1 MRSIELQ
8 TTQNVTINY
17 DLALLRDRI
26 LAFLL
31 DLVIVVAA
39 VFILFWILFA
49 LASASDVFNELYY
62 LLLMPLWTFY
72 TLTMESLNQGQTI
85 GKMAL
90 RIKVVRVD
98 GQQMVFTDY
107 LLRWAFRMIDIWFSA
122 GAIAIITISSSTK
135 GQRVGDMV
143 SNSTVVK
150 ANPSLFVSLRDIM
163 KINTT
168 ENYKPVYPMARHF
181 RERDM
186 LTIKQT
192 IERYQKYQN
201 DAHLEALELVTKS
214 VCEKLEVS
222 PIPANKVS
230 FLRGVIKDYIVLT
243 R

>member
-31 DLVIVVAA
+31 DLVIIMAA
-39 VFILFWILFA
+39 VFILFWIFFA
-49 LASASDVFNELYY
+49 IASASDYQEEIVY
-62 LLLMPLWTFY
+62 LLIMPIWTFY
-72 TLTMESLNQGQTI
+72 TLVMESLNQGQTI

-107 LLRWAFRMIDIWFSA
+107 LLRWAFRMVDIWFSA
-122 GAIAIITISSSTK
+122 GSIAIVTISSSTK

-150 ANPSLFVSLRDIM
+150 ANPSLFVSLRDVM

-168 ENYKPVYPMARHF
+168 ENYSPAYPMVRHF
-181 RERDM
+181 REQDM

-201 DAHLEALELVTKS
+201 AAHREALDLVMQS
-214 VCEKLEVS
+214 VCEKLEVT
-222 PIPANKVS
+222 PIPTNKVS

>member
-26 LAFLL
+26 LAYLL
-31 DLVIVVAA
+31 DLVIIGAA
-39 VFILFWILFA
+39 VFILFWIFFAIVSNSGFETEFIFLFI
-49 LASASDVFNELYY
+49 
-62 LLLMPLWTFY
+62 MPVWTFY
-72 TLTMESLNQGQTI
+72 TLVMESLNQGQTI

-107 LLRWAFRMIDIWFSA
+107 LLRWAFRLIDIWFSG
-122 GAIAIITISSSTK
+122 GAIAIVAISSTTK
-135 GQRVGDMV
+135 GQRVGDLV

-168 ENYKPVYPMARHF
+168 ENYKPQYPMVRHF
-181 RERDM
+181 REQDM

-192 IERYQKYQN
+192 IERYLKYQN
-201 DAHLEALELVTKS
+201 TAHKEALDLVAES
-214 VCEKLEVS
+214 VCEKLEVT
-222 PIPANKVS
+222 PIPSNKVS